1 MPVVSG
7 MMHAS
12 ITVPDNE
19 KTRKRVEKIHLLNNS
34 LFLKAE
40 FAKQAYRIIEGCYS
54 KYGELLDDGNYLVR
68 PTEMMPA
75 WREVDNLIFEL
86 GSILD
91 FFSRE
96 VNITFNL
103 GISLRRVSFGV
114 VVRKC
119 LELILDEPITKSLI
133 DFSESELHE
142 YFRGMRNRITHRLP
156 FVFRGM
162 NDQIFFPDDP
172 DDDDVDPKT
181 ELEIDVGITCKDWLY
196 GILEFVDQTSL
207 QVFQK
212 IAKIQAFSKS
222 TGKELTLEEYIE
234 THRREVEEKLR
245 STQ

>member
-7 MMHAS
+7 MMHAF
-12 ITVPDNE
+12 ITVPDDA
-19 KTRKRVEKIHLLNNS
+19 KTRKRAEKIQLMNNS

-40 FAKQAYRIIEGCYS
+40 FAKLAYRTIEGCYS

-68 PTEMMPA
+68 PVEMMPA

-96 VNITFNL
+96 VNIAFDL
-103 GISLRRVSFGV
+103 GISLRSVSFSV

-119 LELILDEPITKSLI
+119 LKLIPDEPITKSLI
-133 DFSESELHE
+133 DFSESKFHK

-172 DDDDVDPKT
+172 DDDEVDPKT
-181 ELEIDVGITCKDWLY
+181 ELGIDVGITCKEWLY
-196 GILEFVDQTSL
+196 GILEFVDRTSL
-207 QVFQK
+207 QIFQK
-212 IAKIQAFSKS
+212 IAKIQAISKI
-222 TGKELTLEEYIE
+222 TGKELTMEEYIE
-234 THRREVEEKLR
+234 NHRRELEEKLR